1 MKTLV
6 ATLTIVMAAAASVA
20 IAQNHSQPSAES
32 VRIAGEW
39 NLAFESPHGTMKASL
54 KLQQEGTKITGS
66 CEMAEMGTSTITGKV
81 EGHNTTLTIALH
93 GGEMNLTL
101 NGTVADDKMSG
112 TAAPMGGTWTA
123 KRQ

>member
-6 ATLTIVMAAAASVA
+6 ATLALVIAGAASIA
-20 IAQNHSQPSAES
+20 IAQNHSEPSTES
-32 VRIAGEW
+32 VNIAGNW
-39 NLAFESPHGTMKASL
+39 DVSFESPHGARKGSL
-54 KLQQEGTKITGS
+54 KLQQEGAKITGS
-66 CEMAEMGTSTITGKV
+66 CELAEHGSSTVTGKV
-81 EGHNTTLTIALH
+81 EGKNTTLTIALH